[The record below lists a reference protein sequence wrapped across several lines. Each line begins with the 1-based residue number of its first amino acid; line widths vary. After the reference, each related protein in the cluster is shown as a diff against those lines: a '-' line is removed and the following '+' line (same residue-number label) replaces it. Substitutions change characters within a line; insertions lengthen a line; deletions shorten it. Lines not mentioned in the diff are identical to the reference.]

1 MVKNLLHVRR
11 AGFGVRL
18 TASFFDTLFLAFPVA
33 VIIYF
38 VSDGAWFDFAE
49 YQQNIAYA
57 LSGNPQAALSHQPKT
72 SFSW

>member
-1 MVKNLLHVRR
+1 
-11 AGFGVRL
+11 
-18 TASFFDTLFLAFPVA
+18 